1 MPNPYKTY
9 EKASEGVGIAGAAA
23 GASGGFPNPM
33 GGVQNAQLAYHT
45 HQYGKIQSQGMKQA
59 LVNEDRARQN
69 QREMSTPQAQASSLT
84 YGSNGITKENGY
96 VKDSN
101 GNISYQG
108 KK

>member
-1 MPNPYKTY
+1 
-9 EKASEGVGIAGAAA
+9 
-23 GASGGFPNPM
+23 
-33 GGVQNAQLAYHT
+33 
-45 HQYGKIQSQGMKQA
+45 MKQA

-69 QREMSTPQAQASSLT
+69 QREMSTPQVQASSLT